1 MNDIESN
8 QITAQIASS
17 ILESIRHI
25 YKYTSIVNL
34 EDNTYRNIFYNNKV
48 HSSNMVYNYEDA
60 IKFFSNHYIHPDD
73 IPTFLAFTSR
83 ENIIAKLNMLD
94 YIEFEFREKINGG
107 YEWIRVEIIPA
118 CSGKD
123 IKNVIIAGNIVTAQ
137 KEKELKNKEAL
148 KTAYLAADRAT
159 KSKSKFLKNMSHDI
173 RTPINAILGMC
184 TMAAAYSDNQTK
196 LSECINKISIAG
208 EHLLKLINN
217 ILDMSCIEDG
227 NTIISP
233 EPFDLETELN
243 NLISLIQPEM
253 DNHGHT
259 FITDISDLNHD
270 IVNSDMLKLQ
280 QILINVLSNAAKYT
294 PNNGQILFIVNR
306 RPTGSDDL
314 CDYEFIIRDNGIGIA
329 PENLE
334 KIFEPFYRSD
344 DALNNSIDGTGLGLS
359 IVQNLIKLMNGNIYV
374 NSEPGKGTKFTI
386 LLPMVLAK
394 CEAAA
399 TVETPTAQ
407 SQIVDLIHSHDYTGK
422 RILVAEDNSI
432 NAEIVTEF
440 LSGSGVSL
448 SYARTGLEAINM
460 FGDNPRGYFDAILMD
475 VQMPYVNGYEATQNI
490 RNDVLNGG
498 DTIPII
504 AMTANAFSSD
514 VKDAKNAGMNEH
526 MSKPIDIKVLYSVL
540 DKYISNQH

>member
-48 HSSNMVYNYEDA
+48 HSSNAVYKYEDA
-60 IKFFSNHYIHPDD
+60 VKFFSRNYIHPDD
-73 IPTFLAFTSR
+73 IPTFLDFTSR
-83 ENIIAKLNMLD
+83 ENIISKLKNLD
-94 YIEFEFREKINGG
+94 YIEFEFREKINDCF
-107 YEWIRVEIIPA
+107 EWIRVQIIPA
-118 CSGKD
+118 CSEKD

-184 TMAAAYSDNQTK
+184 TMAAAYSDNQNK
-196 LSECINKISIAG
+196 LSECIDKISIAG

-227 NTIISP
+227 NTVISP

-253 DNHGHT
+253 DSHGHT

-306 RPTGSDDL
+306 RPTSSADVY
-314 CDYEFIIRDNGIGIA
+314 DYEFIIRDNGIGIA

-344 DALNNSIDGTGLGLS
+344 DALNNSIEGTGLGLS

-374 NSEPGKGTKFTI
+374 SSEPGKGTKFTI
-386 LLPMVLAK
+386 LLPMIRTK

-399 TVETPTAQ
+399 TAEVPTVH
-407 SQIVDLIHSHDYTGK
+407 SQIIDLIHSHDYSGK

-440 LSGSGVSL
+440 LSGSGISL